1 MCEPVLV
8 GTAAT
13 TTLAG
18 SAGTGMVL
26 TSAGVSAA
34 GVASMATT
42 TTAATSGIFGS
53 AGVFSFSQTAS
64 MLGTIGSFANS
75 LYSGKQQ
82 SNQLEY
88 QAQMLEYNRKVGE
101 NNAMSAEYAAEYEA
115 DIYDEN
121 VRRVLGTQDTRYA
134 NAGVV
139 INTDSPLDVKIADVE
154 NATAERLAI
163 LYGGEVKGYAAR
175 TGAEA
180 QGFAAENYRRQAGS
194 AKTASYINAGV
205 DLGKGGY
212 SHYRKYG
219 SLLGT

>member
-1 MCEPVLV
+1 MCDPITV
-8 GTAAT
+8 GAAAT

-18 SAGTGMVL
+18 SGAVL
-26 TSAGVSAA
+26 TSAGVTAA
-34 GVASMATT
+34 ATAGLATT
-42 TTAATSGIFGS
+42 TTAATSGLFGT
-53 AGVFSFSQTAS
+53 AGLFGWGQTFSTLST
-64 MLGTIGSFANS
+64 LGSIGSS
-75 LYSGKQQ
+75 LYGGAQQ
-82 SNQLEY
+82 SAQLEY
-88 QAQMLEYNRKVGE
+88 QAQMAEYNRKVGE
-101 NNAMSAEYAAEYEA
+101 NNAMAAEYAAEYEA

-121 VRRVLGTQDTRYA
+121 VRRVLATQDTRFA
-134 NAGVV
+134 HAGVV

-163 LYGGEVKGYAAR
+163 LYGGEVRAYAAR

-180 QGFAAENYRRQAGS
+180 QGSAAENYRRQAGS

-205 DLGKGGY
+205 NLGKGGY